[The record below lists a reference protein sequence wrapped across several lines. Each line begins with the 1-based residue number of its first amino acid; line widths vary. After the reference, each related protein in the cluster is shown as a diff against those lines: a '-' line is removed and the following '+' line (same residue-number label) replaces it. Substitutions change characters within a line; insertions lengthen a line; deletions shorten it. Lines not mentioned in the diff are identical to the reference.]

1 MGRGIDSQPGKVY
14 SSESIPWFLKR
25 LQIQAQLGGGRGK
38 AAPLKSR
45 GFLHFPRSRGRRH
58 SQKSHWMPHMKN
70 IYTPKKKMF
79 KTTATIL
86 RGRGSSWVFL
96 LGTFNKVSRLFSD
109 RFQCGPKKVCL
120 GR

>member
-45 GFLHFPRSRGRRH
+45 GFPFISHGLRLYHFHTG
-58 SQKSHWMPHMKN
+58 
-70 IYTPKKKMF
+70 
-79 KTTATIL
+79 
-86 RGRGSSWVFL
+86 
-96 LGTFNKVSRLFSD
+96 
-109 RFQCGPKKVCL
+109 CL
-120 GR
+120 I

>member
-45 GFLHFPRSRGRRH
+45 GFLHFPRSRGRGGERAH
-58 SQKSHWMPHMKN
+58 QNIKN
-70 IYTPKKKMF
+70 ISTPQKKMF

-86 RGRGSSWVFL
+86 RGGGSSWVFL